1 MILYSKEYIIKIQY
15 KEKLAQNKGDIKLKL
30 SEIKPFVRYVRY
42 LNLTQNS
49 YFDNVLPIDVRI
61 FYVKEGIG
69 KIRIKGTDFTVSKG
83 GLIYINS
90 WVEYTLLPSDVCFLA
105 VNFDFTDNASEIFT
119 PIPPIPVTDKEKYE
133 PIEHTTF
140 EDTVALNEYIVLP
153 NSFSLEAALERLEK
167 EYSKKSPYF
176 IMKNS
181 AQLTEILIEILRKN
195 EFFYSSEM
203 RFDAEKIAAY
213 IQAHYYENIDNKALG
228 EIFHFHPN
236 YLSGEFC
243 RYFGK
248 PIHKY
253 LLEQRILRAVALL
266 ESGSSNISEIAFS
279 VGFSDANYFSRYFKK
294 IMGVS
299 PAKYIKNKSKD

>member
-1 MILYSKEYIIKIQY
+1 M
-15 KEKLAQNKGDIKLKL
+15 KL

-42 LNLTQNS
+42 LNITQKS
-49 YFDNVLPIDVRI
+49 FFEDVLPLDARI
-61 FYVKEGIG
+61 FYVKDGVG
-69 KIRIKGTDFTVSKG
+69 KIRISGREYTVSKG
-83 GLIYINS
+83 GLLYINS

-105 VNFDFTDNASEIFT
+105 VNFDFTDKAKEIST
-119 PIPPIPVTDKEKYE
+119 PLPPVPVSDKEKYQS
-133 PIEHTTF
+133 IEHTSF
-140 EDTVALNEYIVLP
+140 EDFSVLNEYTVLK
-153 NSFSLEAALERLEK
+153 NCFSLEKALEELEQ
-167 EYSKKSPYF
+167 EYSKKSPLY
-176 IMKNS
+176 IIKNS

-195 EFFYSSEM
+195 ELSYSEEV
-203 RFDAEKIAAY
+203 RFDAEEIAAY

-253 LLEQRILRAVALL
+253 LLEQRILKAVARL
-266 ESGSSNISEIAFS
+266 EAGGSNISEIAFS

-299 PAKYIKNKSKD
+299 PIKYIKNTKTAE